1 LLITNLLTGS
11 DLEFEQA
18 LEVWIASKGSVPVN
32 ILGQSA
38 VHLAILSPSRLERLL
53 ESGMDPDPVHLDLT
67 TPMMYAAAYG
77 RLDSVILL
85 MQHGSRLD
93 RRDKLNDR
101 HFESYAI
108 CYGHIHLVEGLVRWL
123 RDEVERGAEIALDIL
138 DRCIHYHTVNASATM
153 DMGVPIL
160 EALLELKADPD
171 IMSSAKN
178 TLMHLIDKA
187 EYGKVLIKHGFTAAA
202 VQNKDGETALMH
214 VVSFLDPALT
224 KSLLSLQLSAGVSID
239 QRDVSHWT
247 ALLHLVK
254 HMRYRYSGS
263 WDTTEIRYQRK
274 TDAIRCLNY
283 LLRQGAEVLLTDT
296 CKCPCS
302 PGGCSAMSVA
312 LHHALEVTRP
322 TSFREVLDVLPIDL
336 AIAILARGEEK
347 LRTWADTVATF
358 SSFIESGEKHSCC
371 ALSSVQ
377 SRLWL
382 SSAEG
387 AQVTDSQSAIE
398 ACRGASTVV
407 GNATSE
413 KDRLINQLA
422 RFYTLLERR
431 SQARYE
437 KGMAVKIKTIP
448 VYGPSR
454 PKKPKPSSWRSVWV
468 DLRVERAQKLE
479 LQDYRAW
486 ISDCKKKNLQ
496 LYTGMSLEAW
506 STDALEVVNGLD
518 REMER
523 LRAEAR

>member
-1 LLITNLLTGS
+1 LLTTNLLTGS
-11 DLEFEQA
+11 DQEFEKA
-18 LEVWIASKGSVPVN
+18 LEVWVARKQRKPLPVN

-38 VHLAILSPSRLERLL
+38 VHLAVLSPLRLERLL
-53 ESGMDPDPVHLDLT
+53 QSGMDPDTEDGKKT
-67 TPMMYAAAYG
+67 TPIMYAAAYG
-77 RLDSVILL
+77 HLDSVILL
-85 MQHGSRLD
+85 MQYVSHLD
-93 RRDKLNDR
+93 FRDDLNNR
-101 HFESYAI
+101 FFEGYAI

-123 RDEVERGAEIALDIL
+123 RNEGYAEVALCVL
-138 DRCIHYHTVNASATM
+138 NRCLHYHAVNASATM
-153 DMGVPIL
+153 NMGVPIL
-160 EALLELKADPD
+160 EALLELDADPD
-171 IMSSAKN
+171 ITSGAKN
-178 TLMHLIDKA
+178 TLMHLIDDAK
-187 EYGKVLIKHGFTAAA
+187 YGKVLIKHGFTAAA

-239 QRDVSHWT
+239 LRDASQWT

-263 WDTTEIRYQRK
+263 WDTIEVQFQRK
-274 TDAIRCLNY
+274 TDAARCLNL

-302 PGGCSAMSVA
+302 PGGCSATSIA

-336 AIAILARGEEK
+336 AIGVLACGDEK
-347 LRTWADTVATF
+347 LRTLADTVATF

-377 SRLWL
+377 LWL
-382 SSAEG
+382 PSAER
-387 AQVTDSQSAIE
+387 AQVTDNQSAIK
-398 ACRGASTVV
+398 ACCGTRTTV

-437 KGMAVKIKTIP
+437 KGVAAKIDTIP
-448 VYGPSR
+448 VHGPKR
-454 PKKPKPSSWRSVWV
+454 PKEPKHRSSRSVWV
-468 DLRVERAQKLE
+468 DLHVERAQKLE

-486 ISDCKKKNLQ
+486 VFDCKKKNLQ

-506 STDALEVVNGLD
+506 SRNALEFVNGLD

-523 LRAEAR
+523 LRAEPR

>member
-1 LLITNLLTGS
+1 LLTTNLLTGS
-11 DLEFEQA
+11 DQEFEKA
-18 LEVWIASKGSVPVN
+18 LEVWVARKVRKPVPVN

-38 VHLAILSPSRLERLL
+38 IHLAILSPSRLERLL
-53 ESGMDPDPVHLDLT
+53 QSGMDPDTEDGKKT
-67 TPMMYAAAYG
+67 TPIMYAAAYG
-77 RLDSVILL
+77 QLDSVILL
-85 MQHGSRLD
+85 MQYVSRLD
-93 RRDKLNDR
+93 FQDDLNNR
-101 HFESYAI
+101 FFEGYAI

-123 RDEVERGAEIALDIL
+123 RNEGYAEDALCII
-138 DRCIHYHTVNASATM
+138 DRCIHYHAVNASATM
-153 DMGVPIL
+153 NMGVPIL
-160 EALLELKADPD
+160 EALLELDADPD
-171 IMSSAKN
+171 ITSGAKN
-178 TLMHLIDKA
+178 TLMHLIDRAK
-187 EYGKVLIKHGFTAAA
+187 YGKVLIKHGFTAAA

-239 QRDVSHWT
+239 LRDVSHWT

-254 HMRYRYSGS
+254 HMRYRFSGS
-263 WDTTEIRYQRK
+263 WDTIEVRFQRK
-274 TDAIRCLNY
+274 TDATRCLNL

-302 PGGCSAMSVA
+302 PGGCSAMSIA

-336 AIAILARGEEK
+336 AIAILTRGDEK
-347 LRTWADTVATF
+347 LRTLADTVATF

-371 ALSSVQ
+371 ALSSVRPWYWP
-377 SRLWL
+377 SC
-382 SSAEG
+382 AER
-387 AQVTDSQSAIE
+387 AQVTDNQSAIE
-398 ACRGASTVV
+398 ACCGTRTIV

-437 KGMAVKIKTIP
+437 KGMAVKIKKTAP
-448 VYGPSR
+448 VYGPKR
-454 PKKPKPSSWRSVWV
+454 HKMHEPRSSRSVRV
-468 DLRVERAQKLE
+468 DLRVERAQKLD
-479 LQDYRAW
+479 LQDCRAW
-486 ISDCKKKNLQ
+486 ITDCKKKNLQ

-506 STDALEVVNGLD
+506 STNALEFVNGLD

-523 LRAEAR
+523 LRAEA

>member
-1 LLITNLLTGS
+1 MN
-11 DLEFEQA
+11 
-18 LEVWIASKGSVPVN
+18 
-32 ILGQSA
+32 
-38 VHLAILSPSRLERLL
+38 
-53 ESGMDPDPVHLDLT
+53 
-67 TPMMYAAAYG
+67 
-77 RLDSVILL
+77 
-85 MQHGSRLD
+85 
-93 RRDKLNDR
+93 
-101 HFESYAI
+101 
-108 CYGHIHLVEGLVRWL
+108 
-123 RDEVERGAEIALDIL
+123 
-138 DRCIHYHTVNASATM
+138 
-153 DMGVPIL
+153 MGVPIL
-160 EALLELKADPD
+160 EALLELDADPD
-171 IMSSAKN
+171 ITSGAKN
-178 TLMHLIDKA
+178 TLMHLIDDAK
-187 EYGKVLIKHGFTAAA
+187 YGKVLIKHGFTAAA

-239 QRDVSHWT
+239 LRDASQWT

-263 WDTTEIRYQRK
+263 WDTIEVQFQRK
-274 TDAIRCLNY
+274 TDAARCLNL

-302 PGGCSAMSVA
+302 PGGCSATSIA

-336 AIAILARGEEK
+336 AIGVLACGDEK
-347 LRTWADTVATF
+347 LRTLADTVATF

-382 SSAEG
+382 PSAER
-387 AQVTDSQSAIE
+387 AQVTDNQSAIK
-398 ACRGASTVV
+398 ACCGTRTTV

-437 KGMAVKIKTIP
+437 KGVAAKIDTIP
-448 VYGPSR
+448 VHGPKR
-454 PKKPKPSSWRSVWV
+454 PKEPKHRSSRSVWV
-468 DLRVERAQKLE
+468 DLHVERAQKLE

-486 ISDCKKKNLQ
+486 IFDCKKKNLQ

-506 STDALEVVNGLD
+506 SRNALEFVNGLD

-523 LRAEAR
+523 LRAEPR